1 MVTSDYQGS
10 NKVRQKEILKAV
22 GKFLKRTS
30 LVEDEDCVE
39 LIMGLRESMKEK
51 NATIFIFKLIHKGN
65 NEFYSL
71 FRDLYFKDRTMG
83 RERQLLLDEIV
94 RRNSIDEYQRE
105 RMKIDVMYTHPENRT
120 VVDEYRDILIEA
132 ENRDSFHSTELAR
145 LRRLRTL
152 AIRNNIPGILFD
164 TLDSQLLK
172 DKKLSE
178 EQEPEYLKEARAIFE
193 NLFFKDPQLKKHII
207 TDDIVRLLN
216 AKHMAHE
223 KSDMAF
229 EQIVLDA
236 GKACD
241 ELVRETNDFTI
252 FEELSGILT
261 YFDRYDNV
269 SSLLNTIAF
278 TEKAD
283 ISEDILRS
291 LMGNKKEF
299 EQLQKGLFEK
309 LFVHQFHANKYLTS
323 FGRKRIDAVFSGM
336 DRVLMG
342 DSSVRDVMAELKKIS
357 DEEKMYRAVL
367 KHLKDRLKDIY
378 PRLDVKVGREEVR
391 KELEADLS
399 GRGILPGISEGIF
412 EKVIIDVK
420 KETFYLNRVL
430 PKIMKNRDL
439 KMRED
444 FLQNSGLDRF
454 YIETIERDYLR
465 NKGISYS
472 VMKEI
477 ISAVAGAF

>member
-1 MVTSDYQGS
+1 
-10 NKVRQKEILKAV
+10 
-22 GKFLKRTS
+22 
-30 LVEDEDCVE
+30 
-39 LIMGLRESMKEK
+39 
-51 NATIFIFKLIHKGN
+51 
-65 NEFYSL
+65 
-71 FRDLYFKDRTMG
+71 
-83 RERQLLLDEIV
+83 
-94 RRNSIDEYQRE
+94 
-105 RMKIDVMYTHPENRT
+105 
-120 VVDEYRDILIEA
+120 
-132 ENRDSFHSTELAR
+132 
-145 LRRLRTL
+145 
-152 AIRNNIPGILFD
+152 
-164 TLDSQLLK
+164 
-172 DKKLSE
+172 
-178 EQEPEYLKEARAIFE
+178 
-193 NLFFKDPQLKKHII
+193 
-207 TDDIVRLLN
+207 
-216 AKHMAHE
+216 
-223 KSDMAF
+223 MAF

-299 EQLQKGLFEK
+299 EQLQKSLFEK

-342 DSSVRDVMAELKKIS
+342 DSSVRDVMAELKKIA
-357 DEEKMYRAVL
+357 DEEKMYRTVL